1 MATKKGILRRLAVV
15 ICIGAHSILSANA
28 SVSDSRVHSNSPEHI
43 RSLVVQ
49 EALKWVGHREIRPN
63 WSPEIEK
70 WLASCTPPIRFP
82 AAWCAAWLAAMY
94 REHCVDNPNNAW
106 VDAWTGGRWRVLVV
120 YDRSRGDRWQDL
132 KLLPGDACT
141 IFNARLNRQAHI
153 WININSDDEHS
164 ITVEGNTNNNGSREG
179 DGVYKR
185 KRHKSSIFRVLRLVR
200 S

>member
-1 MATKKGILRRLAVV
+1 MAVKKRFLQRLAFF
-15 ICIGAHSILSANA
+15 ICISANLHLSANA
-28 SVSDSRVHSNSPEHI
+28 SVSDRHLHGNSSEHI

-106 VDAWTGGRWRVLVV
+106 VDAWTGGRWRVQVV

-132 KLLPGDACT
+132 GLLPGDACT

-153 WININSDDEHS
+153 WMNIDSDDEHS